1 MGYLYEF
8 DRFRLD
14 PETGR
19 LQRDGAQVPIGQRAF
34 TLLLAL
40 LRAHGAVVTKDE
52 LHDAAWPGQSVE
64 ESNLS
69 VQIAALRKALGTAED
84 GQSPIQT
91 VARHG
96 YRFTAPVHKVQVVPA
111 TADPDPAGDGR
122 PGIAVLPFQILGD
135 DRGRVWF
142 SDGVTRDLV
151 SALALFRELFVISAN
166 SSFRYRGI
174 GHDPRQIARE
184 LGVRYLLGGTIQRG
198 AKRVRIV
205 ATLIDATTGAQ
216 IWTDRLDGDLTDI
229 FALQDD
235 VVESIAGI
243 LASRITVMERI
254 RRAREPPARWQAYD
268 YYLRATESIRFLDR
282 PNFEAGWAMMEK
294 AIELDPGFAPAYAEM
309 AQYCLTAW
317 LDPRSGNRFRDP
329 ATLADAWTH
338 AQNALRIDPMLPA
351 AHASLGFALLW
362 RHEVAHSLAAFDRAA
377 ELNPNMADG
386 RHGQA
391 LVIAG
396 RPREAIAVLHRAMR
410 IDPYCSPM
418 WHAYLG
424 HAHLMLDE
432 PEAALGPPRTC
443 TAQLPGRRTAFIWL
457 AAACERLG
465 MTKEAQEAAACVLR
479 IAPAFSIAADDRLHQ
494 YVDRCAAEALFAS
507 LRRLGLPE

>member
-14 PETGR
+14 PNSGR
-19 LQRDGAQVPIGQRAF
+19 LQRDGVQVPVGQRAF

-40 LRAHGAVVTKDE
+40 LRAHGTVVTKDE
-52 LHDAAWPGQSVE
+52 LHEAVWPGQSVE

-69 VQIAALRKALGTAED
+69 VQIAALRKALGTDED

-96 YRFTAPVHKVQVVPA
+96 YRFTTPVHTVQVAPA
-111 TADPDPAGDGR
+111 TADHDPAGDGR
-122 PGIAVLPFQILGD
+122 PGIAVLPFQILGA

-174 GHDPRQIARE
+174 DHDPRQIARE
-184 LGVRYLLGGTIQRG
+184 LGVRYLLEGTIQRG

-235 VVESIAGI
+235 VVDSIAGI
-243 LASRITVMERI
+243 LAARITVMERN
-254 RRAREPPARWQAYD
+254 RRAREPAARWQTYD

-282 PNFEAGWAMMEK
+282 PNFESGWAMMEK
-294 AIELDPGFAPAYAEM
+294 AIELDPGFAPAHAEM

-317 LDPRSGNRFRDP
+317 LDPRSGERFRDP

-338 AQNALRIDPMLPA
+338 AQNALRIDAGGPCE
-351 AHASLGFALLW
+351 SGF
-362 RHEVAHSLAAFDRAA
+362 RVAVA
-377 ELNPNMADG
+377 
-386 RHGQA
+386 
-391 LVIAG
+391 
-396 RPREAIAVLHRAMR
+396 
-410 IDPYCSPM
+410 
-418 WHAYLG
+418 
-424 HAHLMLDE
+424 
-432 PEAALGPPRTC
+432 T
-443 TAQLPGRRTAFIWL
+443 
-457 AAACERLG
+457 
-465 MTKEAQEAAACVLR
+465 
-479 IAPAFSIAADDRLHQ
+479 
-494 YVDRCAAEALFAS
+494 
-507 LRRLGLPE
+507 